1 MKNLLSQVTIQ
12 VNENIYLK
20 DPESSSL
27 GKKILSGSINLI
39 DQIGFEDFTFRKLA
53 KEIGSTEA
61 SVYRYFESKHKLLL
75 YLFVWYWGWMEYRMV
90 FAIANIPS
98 AKKRLDKAIKLLTS
112 PVEED
117 LTFAHINEVKL
128 NRIIIS
134 ESSKTYLNKD
144 VDEVNKQGVFLGY
157 KQLVSLVSDIVLEIN
172 PEYKYSHM
180 LISSLIEGAHQQ
192 RFFARH
198 LPSLTDSISGEDSV
212 SNFYRDMVF
221 KTIEKQNS
229 PNNHD

>member
-27 GKKILSGSINLI
+27 GKKIITGSINLI

-90 FAIANIPS
+90 FALANISS
-98 AKKRLDKAIKLLTS
+98 ARKRLDNAIKLLTS

-157 KQLVSLVSDIVLEIN
+157 KQLVALVSDIVLEIN

-198 LPSLTDSISGEDSV
+198 LPRLTDSISGEDSV
-212 SNFYRDMVF
+212 SNFYREMVF
-221 KTIEKQNS
+221 KTIDKQNL
-229 PNNHD
+229 PNNHE